1 MFAGHPGTSPASF
14 KGDVSFLQRAALRGD
29 TTLQPPPSGDPSLP
43 FGPAGSSTA
52 RRPSANNGGH
62 IVDDQS
68 THSDEQDDAYRGRG
82 RQRRGSSGKTSRA
95 SIYSL
100 GGSRLSPTRESTV
113 GEEDD
118 ELRDGVMGLGG
129 DKRNRDGLGPVF
141 LEDEPERSRSRTLT
155 AAAISGTV
163 AVDLSKSMS
172 IAPAPHA
179 PTAPTATEHTPL
191 LGSAG
196 ASTLVNVPLPEDGQ
210 KARAA
215 FWHEIKVLI
224 SYAVP
229 IAGTHFL
236 EYSLLV
242 VTVVSVGHIGT
253 VELAAASIAS
263 MTSNVVALSLIQG
276 FCTALDTLC
285 PQAYTSNPRMTSLY
299 ALRTFFILMILVIPQ
314 VIIFWNAEGLLLALR
329 QDPKVAERAST
340 YLRALSFGL
349 PGYAGFECIRRWLQ
363 AQGMMV
369 APVVTLIIAAP
380 LNVLLN
386 YLLVW
391 GPDSIRLGF
400 IGAPI
405 STAISMNVMFIV
417 SVVYAVLAAPR
428 DAWGGFSKEVFHDL
442 GLNITLGLAGSAA
455 VVSEWWSWEIVGLAS
470 SFLGPT
476 ALAAQSV
483 LLTSASLFYQIPY
496 ALSVAAA
503 VRAGNLLGAQRP
515 DTARMTSYATMTLA
529 IGVAGINS
537 LLLVVFRH
545 RWGLLFSSEKEVIE
559 VVASVLGLV
568 AAFQLSDGISGAM
581 AGLLRG
587 AGKATL
593 GAVLNL
599 ISYYVVGLP
608 LGMALTFAGPKMGLK
623 GLWLGLTAALTGTAT
638 LATWVILRLDWRLES
653 ENARIRMGVAKR
665 DEEDDGPEY
674 EQ

>member
-43 FGPAGSSTA
+43 FVSAGSTT
-52 RRPSANNGGH
+52 RRASANNGH
-62 IVDDQS
+62 IADDPTQ
-68 THSDEQDDAYRGRG
+68 TGDEHDDVYRGRN

-95 SIYSL
+95 SIHSL
-100 GGSRLSPTRESTV
+100 GGTRLSPTRESSA

-118 ELRDGVMGLGG
+118 DDRSSGVIGVGS
-129 DKRNRDGLGPVF
+129 KKNQDGLEHVF
-141 LEDEPERSRSRTLT
+141 VEDEPERSHSRTST
-155 AAAISGTV
+155 AASTSGTV
-163 AVDLSKSMS
+163 AVDLTKPLS

-179 PTAPTATEHTPL
+179 PTTPTATEHTPF
-191 LGSAG
+191 LGSTRG
-196 ASTLVNVPLPEDGQ
+196 STHVSVPLPEDGQ

-215 FWHEIKVLI
+215 FWHEIKVLV

-299 ALRTFFILMILVIPQ
+299 ALRTFLILMILVIPQ
-314 VIIFWNAEGLLLALR
+314 VIIFWNAEVLLLALR

-340 YLRALSFGL
+340 YLRSLSFGL

-391 GPDSIRLGF
+391 GPESIRLGF

-417 SVVYAVLAAPR
+417 SVIYAVLRAPR

-515 DTARMTSYATMTLA
+515 DTARITSYATMTLA

-537 LLLVVFRH
+537 VLLVIFRH

-587 AGKATL
+587 AGKAPL

-638 LATWVILRLDWRLES
+638 LTTWVVLRLDWRAES

-665 DEEDDGPEY
+665 DEEDDGPDF